1 MLSRTPSLR
10 RSFLP
15 LVVLFLAFSVSIAR
29 ADNNPSKDLDAVRRQ
44 FKDFPVTSGSAD
56 DLFADFV
63 TLHVAPVRQAHQLL
77 VEATQG
83 KELTSEQ
90 ARQIMDTF
98 RPVLQVDAMRRM
110 VVHGLTNQTE
120 DADQY
125 FASRKLLLET
135 LARHLPAEF
144 SPILHRYSALLARIH
159 ETYATAPQLAPRLDR
174 AWLKELDAIR
184 AMELAMN
191 KQQPPPQSHRLAK
204 FSKVRGQNDRPIC
217 GAASLAMGLEVAQQQ
232 AYDPAD
238 IANVIGWDGT
248 TGPMM
253 WAYAH
258 QHAAMKKARLQVLS
272 MSELKELVSRNIP
285 VVILQ
290 HFSKEKNFGHAR
302 LIVGYNDAQ
311 GKIQYVESADAAVRT
326 MDYSECEKL
335 WAPLLFTALI
345 LEQ

>member
-1 MLSRTPSLR
+1 
-10 RSFLP
+10 
-15 LVVLFLAFSVSIAR
+15 LFLALGISVAT
-29 ADNNPSKDLDAVRRQ
+29 AENHPSKDLEAVRRQ
-44 FKDFPVTSGSAD
+44 FKSFPVTSGSGEE
-56 DLFADFV
+56 LFNDFV
-63 TLHVAPVRQAHQLL
+63 STHVAPVRQAHQLL
-77 VEATQG
+77 VESTQG
-83 KELTSEQ
+83 KQLTADE
-90 ARQIMDTF
+90 ARQVMDSF
-98 RPVLQVDAMRRM
+98 RPVLQVDTMRRM
-110 VVHGLTNQTE
+110 VVHGLVNQTE

-135 LARHLPAEF
+135 LTRHLPAEF
-144 SPILHRYSALLARIH
+144 SPILHRYAALLHRIH
-159 ETYATAPQLAPRLDR
+159 DTYTNSPQLAQRLNR

-184 AMELAMN
+184 GMELAMN
-191 KQQPPPQSHRLAK
+191 KQQPPRQSHQLAN
-204 FSKVRGQNDRPIC
+204 FPKVRGQNDRPIC

-232 AYDPAD
+232 PYDPAD

-253 WAYAH
+253 WAYAR

-290 HFSKEKNFGHAR
+290 HFSAEKNFGHAR

-345 LEQ
+345 LEP

>member
-1 MLSRTPSLR
+1 MLSQRPSSR
-10 RSFLP
+10 RSVLP
-15 LVVLFLAFSVSIAR
+15 LVALSLALGVSLAT
-29 ADNNPSKDLDAVRRQ
+29 ADDRSSKDLDAVRRQ
-44 FKDFPVTSGSAD
+44 FKDFPVTSGSAN

-63 TLHVAPVRQAHQLL
+63 GLHVTPVRQAHQLF

-83 KELTSEQ
+83 KTVTVEQ

-110 VVHGLTNQTE
+110 VVQGAVNQAD
-120 DADQY
+120 DAEQY

-135 LARHLPAEF
+135 LTRHLPAEF
-144 SPILHRYSALLARIH
+144 SPILHRYSALLQRVYD
-159 ETYATAPQLAPRLDR
+159 TYTHSPQLVTRLDR

-184 AMELAMN
+184 GMELAMN
-191 KQQPPPQSHRLAK
+191 KQQPAPQSHRLARLGT
-204 FSKVRGQNDRPIC
+204 VRGQNDRPIC

-232 AYDPAD
+232 PYDPAD
-238 IANVIGWDGT
+238 IASVIGWDGT

-253 WAYAH
+253 WAFAH
-258 QHAAMKKARLQVLS
+258 QHAGMKRARLQVLS
-272 MSELKELVSRNIP
+272 MSELKELVSRDVP